1 MGLLRAGPLEGRV
14 GSTTLELLSAETRER
29 GTGGED
35 AYQSMLS
42 MRQVKRRGA
51 AETGTIPKERKLEEA
66 AVQCHAGEEDI
77 RGARVGIPREV
88 TRNSAGKNADPRG
101 HGPEGSTGGAR
112 LARHAPPW
120 WSGASAATWIP
131 HSVSSRRTLGVV
143 GFGFKNPS
151 NCMEELIRNRV
162 HGENHHFGVKS
173 PSEQPEVKHR
183 VQAPTQE
190 EQKVSG
196 KSTKKGSFDEVMDI
210 LKEKEKLAKAR
221 QELRKD
227 FMADS
232 SRASQ
237 RTKREQV
244 LAMAAEARDPG
255 AETFP
260 LKTETVEAVAA
271 AIKAVGWTSG
281 DQYINELKLMHI
293 EAGWDVSQQL
303 SRALADCKR
312 SLRRNRG
319 PVKRAPEF
327 RLEDIEQMKWILTCR
342 GPKKVARPA
351 LAYAW
356 AVVWMLREIEVS
368 AMRWRDVSADW
379 SKRRISIFIPVSKCD
394 QQALG
399 VRRTMQCCA
408 YRSCQRWC
416 PWKVWVE
423 LWRALR
429 GEQRDP
435 HEFIF
440 QDAEGKKLSKAKMVE
455 GWAMVTTPDIQG
467 HSARRSGAMGY
478 VRLGMPIQELAFLG
492 RWKSSV
498 VLNYAEDALQTEPAN
513 RNLKREGDHKP
524 RKQDRKF
531 ETTTKEELS
540 TLQGLPEG
548 PMEGTA
554 EGKEGDKE
562 SEQCKVVVT
571 SLPKKLWVASTAYSS
586 RERVWHQVEDA
597 GWDVPIEAWTSIC
610 GWPFS
615 RNSSK
620 VILNS
625 QLTVAQRKCKKCIKR
640 TCGGASED
648 GVASS
653 MRPAV

>member
-14 GSTTLELLSAETRER
+14 GSATLELLSAETRER

-35 AYQSMLS
+35 TYQSMLS

-51 AETGTIPKERKLEEA
+51 AETRTIPKERKLEEA
-66 AVQCHAGEEDI
+66 TVQCHAREEAI

-88 TRNSAGKNADPRG
+88 ARNSAGKSADSRG
-101 HGPEGSTGGAR
+101 HGSEGSTGSAR

-183 VQAPTQE
+183 VHAPTRE

-196 KSTKKGSFDEVMDI
+196 RSTKKGSFDEVMDI

-327 RLEDIEQMKWILTCR
+327 KLEDIEQMKWILTCR

-368 AMRWRDVSADW
+368 AMKWRDVSADW

-416 PWKVWVE
+416 PWK
-423 LWRALR
+423 A
-429 GEQRDP
+429 
-435 HEFIF
+435 
-440 QDAEGKKLSKAKMVE
+440 
-455 GWAMVTTPDIQG
+455 
-467 HSARRSGAMGY
+467 
-478 VRLGMPIQELAFLG
+478 
-492 RWKSSV
+492 
-498 VLNYAEDALQTEPAN
+498 AN

-524 RKQDRKF
+524 RKQDRKL
-531 ETTTKEELS
+531 EIMTKEELS

-625 QLTVAQRKCKKCIKR
+625 QLTVAQRKCKKCLKR